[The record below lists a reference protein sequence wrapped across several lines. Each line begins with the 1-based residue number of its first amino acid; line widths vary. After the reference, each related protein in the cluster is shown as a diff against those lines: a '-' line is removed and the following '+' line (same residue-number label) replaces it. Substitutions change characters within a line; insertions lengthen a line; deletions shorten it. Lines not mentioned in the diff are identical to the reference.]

1 MVFVTP
7 AQQIWTLSMLLV
19 SGFALWRGG
28 RPERWVAVANV
39 LAWILTPLAYR
50 TDLIDPQWGVFLV
63 DVAFLVLLAALA
75 MTTDRNWLLFAAA
88 FQLLAVM
95 THIAIAVDRGVR
107 TLAYF
112 RGLVI
117 WSYLVLGAL
126 AVGAWMFRRDRRAAA
141 PPRPET

>member
-1 MVFVTP
+1 
-7 AQQIWTLSMLLV
+7 MLLV

-28 RPERWVAVANV
+28 RPERWVALANL

-50 TDLIDPQWGVFLV
+50 NTLIDPQWGVFLV
-63 DVAFLVLLAALA
+63 DAGFLVLLAGLA

-117 WSYLVLGAL
+117 WSYLVLAAL
-126 AVGAWMFRRDRRAAA
+126 AVGAWMFRRDRRGV
-141 PPRPET
+141 PSPQPET

>member
-1 MVFVTP
+1 
-7 AQQIWTLSMLLV
+7 MLLV

-28 RPERWVAVANV
+28 RPERWVALANL

-50 TDLIDPQWGVFLV
+50 NDLIDPQWGVFLV
-63 DVAFLVLLAALA
+63 DVGFLVLLAGLA

-126 AVGAWMFRRDRRAAA
+126 AVGAWMFRRHRRPTEA
-141 PPRPET
+141 PQPET

>member
-1 MVFVTP
+1 MVFAT
-7 AQQIWTLSMLLV
+7 ASQQIWTLSMLLV

-28 RPERWVAVANV
+28 RPERWVAVANL

-50 TDLIDPQWGVFLV
+50 NDLIDPQWGVFLV
-63 DVAFLVLLAALA
+63 DVGFLTLLAGLA

-126 AVGAWMFRRDRRAAA
+126 AVGAWMFRRDRRTAG
-141 PPRPET
+141 PSRPET

>member
-1 MVFVTP
+1 MVFAT
-7 AQQIWTLSMLLV
+7 ASQQIWTLSMLLV

-28 RPERWVAVANV
+28 RTERWVAVANL

-50 TDLIDPQWGVFLV
+50 NDLIDPQWGVFLV
-63 DVAFLVLLAALA
+63 DVGFLVLLAGLA

-126 AVGAWMFRRDRRAAA
+126 AVGAWMFRRDRRTPEA
-141 PPRPET
+141 PQPET

>member
-1 MVFVTP
+1 LVFVTP

-50 TDLIDPQWGVFLV
+50 NDLIDPQWGVFLV

-126 AVGAWMFRRDRRAAA
+126 AVGAWMFRRDPRRPA
-141 PPRPET
+141 PPKSET

>member
-50 TDLIDPQWGVFLV
+50 NNLIDPQWGVFLV

-126 AVGAWMFRRDRRAAA
+126 AAGAWMFRRDRRPAA
-141 PPRPET
+141 PPKPET

>member
-1 MVFVTP
+1 LVFVTP

-50 TDLIDPQWGVFLV
+50 NDLIDPQWGVFLV
-63 DVAFLVLLAALA
+63 DVAFLVLLAVLA

-126 AVGAWMFRRDRRAAA
+126 AVGAWMFRRDRRPAA
-141 PPRPET
+141 PSQPET